1 VPHRKSP
8 LMYPSPL
15 RPSPRLAVILLS
27 AWLCACSES
36 NDDTQAT
43 HTTLV
48 DTALT
53 QTQDLPLSLQSTG
66 RLESR
71 AAPLVAAEIDGRV
84 LRLAVDEGDAVS
96 AGQTLASL
104 DPTTAELE
112 LRAANAEAARLAA
125 LLANEERRSKR
136 LRELHAKGSVS
147 REQLDDAEAQRQ
159 ALTAQG
165 DVAESRVRIARDMR
179 ASTEVRA
186 PLAGRIH

>member
-1 VPHRKSP
+1 MPHRKSP

-15 RPSPRLAVILLS
+15 RPSPRLAVILL
-27 AWLCACSES
+27 ATWLCACSES

-84 LRLAVDEGDAVS
+84 LRLAVDEGDVCVH
-96 AGQTLASL
+96 AGQQQGLIHQTICPIWKIGRYSAN
-104 DPTTAELE
+104 TTAPIS
-112 LRAANAEAARLAA
+112 RPSSTTVA
-125 LLANEERRSKR
+125 
-136 LRELHAKGSVS
+136 GSIS
-147 REQLDDAEAQRQ
+147 PE
-159 ALTAQG
+159 
-165 DVAESRVRIARDMR
+165 
-179 ASTEVRA
+179 
-186 PLAGRIH
+186 P